1 MAALGDGI
9 SQLVVDLTC
18 PLCLAIFTDPVELDC
33 EHYFCRD
40 CITKHWEQQ
49 GQPVCAVCS
58 DVSMSSTLKSNR
70 KLSNIVA
77 TICREHARLEETA
90 PGQHMCPEHRK
101 KMERFCVTDCEVI
114 CLDCRDSRKHLH
126 HDVLN
131 VQEAAEEFKA
141 QLQKSVTKLQ
151 AMIDK
156 RNLAKIKYEGLLE
169 DILNMTQNIVDS
181 IKKSFEELHSFLY
194 KEEAALLQQLKAEVN
209 QQSIQLQGKIDQIP
223 RDLSSLDASI
233 KAMEEEINHQDSIA
247 FLLNLKE
254 TQKRAKICVPPLEH
268 VSVKVKPEN
277 YLGPLQYW
285 TWKNMFKILDPGLS
299 NLTFN
304 PATACSHLS
313 LCGPTRVRYNEKPKV
328 VPDTPERFNVAAF
341 ILGSDGFTSGK
352 RYWQVDVGDGKDWS
366 VGIAKESISRKGDL
380 RQSPKHGYWTIYRE
394 KDTFGAF
401 LVHPKV
407 IEVKGSP
414 TRIGVYLDYEGGRVS
429 FYDADIFSHL
439 FTFHATFTEKVYPF
453 FYPGLKV
460 AKSNSGMLRIQH
472 LYL

>member
-1 MAALGDGI
+1 MAATVEGL
-9 SQLVVDLTC
+9 SKLVLDLTC
-18 PLCLAIFTDPVELDC
+18 PLCLSIYTDPVELQC
-33 EHYFCRD
+33 EHYFCRG

-49 GQPVCAVCS
+49 GELSCAICS
-58 DVSMSSTLKSNR
+58 DVSPSSTLKSNR
-70 KLSNIVA
+70 KLSNVVA
-77 TICREHARLEETA
+77 TVCKEHARLEENV
-90 PGQHMCPEHRK
+90 PSQHTCPEHQR

-114 CLDCRDSRKHLH
+114 CLDCRDSRRHLH

-151 AMIDK
+151 TLIEK
-156 RNLAKIKYEGLLE
+156 RNIAKSKYESLLE
-169 DILNMTQNIVDS
+169 EILNSTQNIVDS

-194 KEEAALLQQLKAEVN
+194 KEESALLQQLKEEVN
-209 QQSIQLQGKIDQIP
+209 QQSSQLQRQIDQIP
-223 RDLSSLDASI
+223 RDLSSLDANI
-233 KAMEEEINHQDSIA
+233 KAMEEEIRQEDCIS

-254 TQKRAKICVPPLEH
+254 TQKRAKICVPPLENIA
-268 VSVKVKPEN
+268 VKVKPEN

-313 LCGPTRVRYNEKPKV
+313 LCGPTRVRYSDKVKV
-328 VPDTPERFNVAAF
+328 VPDSPERFNVAAF

-352 RYWQVDVGDGKDWS
+352 HYWQVDVGDGKDWS
-366 VGIAKESISRKGDL
+366 LGVAKESINRKGDL

-401 LVHPKV
+401 LFHPKT
-407 IEVKGSP
+407 IEARGNP

-429 FYDADIFSHL
+429 FYDADLCSHL
-439 FTFHATFTEKVYPF
+439 FTFHATFSEKLYPF

-460 AKSNSGMLRIQH
+460 TKSNNGMLRIQH

>member
-1 MAALGDGI
+1 MAEGL
-9 SQLVVDLTC
+9 SQLVLDLTC
-18 PLCLAIFTDPVELDC
+18 PLCMAIFTDPVELQC
-33 EHYFCRD
+33 EHYFCRN
-40 CITKHWEQQ
+40 CITKHWDQQ
-49 GQPVCAVCS
+49 GQLICAICS
-58 DVSMSSTLKSNR
+58 DVGTSSTLKSNR
-70 KLSNIVA
+70 KLLNVVA
-77 TICREHARLEETA
+77 TVCKEHARLEENA
-90 PGQHMCPEHRK
+90 PSHHTCPEHRR

-131 VQEAAEEFKA
+131 VQEAAEEFKT

-151 AMIDK
+151 TLIEK
-156 RNLAKIKYEGLLE
+156 RNVAKSKYEGLLE
-169 DILNMTQNIVDS
+169 DILN
-181 IKKSFEELHSFLY
+181 
-194 KEEAALLQQLKAEVN
+194 
-209 QQSIQLQGKIDQIP
+209 
-223 RDLSSLDASI
+223 
-233 KAMEEEINHQDSIA
+233 
-247 FLLNLKE
+247 LKE
-254 TQKRAKICVPPLEH
+254 TQKRVKVCVPPLENI
-268 VSVKVKPEN
+268 SVKVKPEN

-313 LCGPTRVRYNEKPKV
+313 LCGPTRVRYSEKPKV
-328 VPDTPERFNVAAF
+328 VPDTPERFDIATF

-352 RYWQVDVGDGKDWS
+352 HYWQVDVGDGKDWS
-366 VGIAKESISRKGDL
+366 LGIAKESINRKGDL

-394 KDTFGAF
+394 KDNFGAF
-401 LVHPKV
+401 LFHPKT
-407 IEVKGSP
+407 IEVKGNP

-429 FYDADIFSHL
+429 FYDADLFSHL

-460 AKSNSGMLRIQH
+460 TKSNNGMMRIQH